1 MARGV
6 FVELKLTSP
15 PKGIIQH
22 AWRTKRVFLEDPKS
36 LATTS
41 LQPYLA
47 SKASTIHTALLKWR
61 HGWPEDL
68 LDYEPFPTQP
78 SLYQDRAEACW
89 YLAGIL
95 TLPHVVIDT
104 PQISSANTHHQWLSI
119 HDMLTR
125 LMILSDQRKL
135 DTQPPDFDAK
145 YQIILELGAVCQ
157 TTSPLSGL
165 IYREPDSIRAGFED

>member
-1 MARGV
+1 
-6 FVELKLTSP
+6 L
-15 PKGIIQH
+15 
-22 AWRTKRVFLEDPKS
+22 LENPES
-36 LATTS
+36 LATTP
-41 LQPYLA
+41 LQPYLV
-47 SKASTIHTALLKWR
+47 SKASTIHSALLKWR

-68 LDYEPFPTQP
+68 LDFEPFPLQP

-95 TLPHVVIDT
+95 TLPHVLIDT
-104 PQISSANTHHQWLSI
+104 PRISSSSNTPPHHHQSLSI

-145 YQIILELGAVCQ
+145 YQIILGLGAACQ
-157 TTSPLSGL
+157 TSSPLGGL